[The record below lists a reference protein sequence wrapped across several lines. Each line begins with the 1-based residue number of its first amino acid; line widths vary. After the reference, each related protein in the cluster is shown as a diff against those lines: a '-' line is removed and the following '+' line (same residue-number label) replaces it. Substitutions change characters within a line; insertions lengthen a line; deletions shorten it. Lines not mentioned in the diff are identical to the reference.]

1 MSTLP
6 STCDSLL
13 RMPVRVG
20 EPYLTGRRRRRPG
33 HRRQRPG
40 RRLRRWLT
48 AAVAC
53 GLTVFAVQVTVIGT
67 TRAALYDEQEYLH
80 YPNDWLDTIQIEL
93 SRLAPAPSAPA
104 MSADDG
110 DLRGGMELEP
120 LPLDIKQYRV
130 KAGDNLS
137 VIARRFGLT
146 LDTVA
151 SLNRTAGVGVHLL
164 AVGELI
170 RIPNQDGIY
179 LPVGNDLDALSLRHG
194 VLPET
199 VLSTNRVTR
208 DLLQPSTE
216 LFFPGVQHSG
226 RELTLVIGVAF
237 ERPANGWVSSGFGPR
252 IDPFTGRR
260 SFHRGVDIAAS
271 RGTPVRATQ
280 GGRVAA
286 VGRGAVLGNYI
297 IVSHFL
303 TGYSSL
309 YGHLDRIYVRRGQ
322 RVSRGETVGRVGST
336 GRSTGP
342 HLHFEIRRGNIQLNP
357 AQLVPG
363 LR

>member
-1 MSTLP
+1 M
-6 STCDSLL
+6 
-13 RMPVRVG
+13 
-20 EPYLTGRRRRRPG
+20 
-33 HRRQRPG
+33 
-40 RRLRRWLT
+40 
-48 AAVAC
+48 
-53 GLTVFAVQVTVIGT
+53 TVLAVQVTVIGS
-67 TRAALYDEQEYLH
+67 TRAALYDEQEYLY
-80 YPNDWLDTIQIEL
+80 YPGDWLETIQIDL
-93 SRLAPAPSAPA
+93 SRLAPAPSPLAPA
-104 MSADDG
+104 ADVG
-110 DLRGGMELEP
+110 DLRGGMDLEP

-130 KAGDNLS
+130 RPGDNLS
-137 VIARRFGLT
+137 VIAARFGLS

-170 RIPNQDGIY
+170 RLPNQDGIY
-179 LPVGNDLDALSLRHG
+179 LPVGDDLDALSLRHG

-199 VLSTNRVTR
+199 VLRTNGVTR
-208 DLLQPSTE
+208 QVLTSSTE

-226 RELTLVIGVAF
+226 RELTLTIGAAF
-237 ERPANGWVSSGFGPR
+237 ARPANGWVSSGFGPR
-252 IDPFTGRR
+252 ADPFTGRR
-260 SFHRGVDIAAS
+260 RFHRGVDIAAP

-303 TGYSSL
+303 AGYSSL
-309 YGHLDRIYVRRGQ
+309 YGHLDRIYVGRGEVV
-322 RVSRGETVGRVGST
+322 RRGETVGRVGST

-357 AQLVPG
+357 ARLIPG

>member
-1 MSTLP
+1 M
-6 STCDSLL
+6 
-13 RMPVRVG
+13 
-20 EPYLTGRRRRRPG
+20 
-33 HRRQRPG
+33 
-40 RRLRRWLT
+40 
-48 AAVAC
+48 AC
-53 GLTVFAVQVTVIGT
+53 GLTVFAVQVAVIGS

-80 YPNDWLDTIQIEL
+80 YPNDWLETIQMEF
-93 SRLAPAPSAPA
+93 SRLEPAPSVQAV
-104 MSADDG
+104 SANEG
-110 DLRGGMELEP
+110 DLRGGLELEP

-130 KAGDNLS
+130 KAGDNFS

-151 SLNRTAGVGVHLL
+151 SLNRDAGVGVHFL

-208 DLLQPSTE
+208 EVLKPSME

-226 RELTLVIGVAF
+226 RELTLAIGAAF
-237 ERPANGWVSSGFGPR
+237 ERPANGWVSSRFGPR

-260 SFHRGVDIAAS
+260 SFHRGIDIAAS

-303 TGYSSL
+303 SGYSSL
-309 YGHLDRIYVRRGQ
+309 YGHLDRIYVSRGQ
-322 RVSRGETVGRVGST
+322 TVRRGETVGRMGST

-357 AQLVPG
+357 AHFIPG

>member
-1 MSTLP
+1 MSTRPNTWSSPSQRLP
-6 STCDSLL
+6 AL
-13 RMPVRVG
+13 VG
-20 EPYLTGRRRRRPG
+20 EPYVAARRRRP
-33 HRRQRPG
+33 
-40 RRLRRWLT
+40 RLRLHRWLL
-48 AAVAC
+48 AAAAC
-53 GLTVFAVQVTVIGT
+53 GMTAFAVQATVIGS

-80 YPNDWLDTIQIEL
+80 YPSDWLETIQIDL
-93 SRLAPAPSAPA
+93 SPAAPGASPAPPA
-104 MSADDG
+104 ADAAA
-110 DLRGGMELEP
+110 DLRGGMELAP

-130 KAGDNLS
+130 RRGDNLS
-137 VIARRFGLT
+137 VIAQRFGLT

-164 AVGELI
+164 SVGELI
-170 RIPNQDGIY
+170 QIPNQDGIY
-179 LPVGNDLDALSLRHG
+179 LPVGEDLDELSLRHG

-199 VLSTNRVTR
+199 VLRTNGVTR
-208 DLLQPSTE
+208 NLLQPSTE

-226 RELTLVIGVAF
+226 QELTLAIGAAF
-237 ERPANGWVSSGFGPR
+237 ERPLNGWVSSAFGLR
-252 IDPFTGRR
+252 ADPFTGRR
-260 SFHRGVDIAAS
+260 SFHRGVDIAAP

-297 IVSHFL
+297 IVSHYL
-303 TGYSSL
+303 AGYSSL
-309 YGHLDRIYVRRGQ
+309 YGHLDRIHVSRGQTVRRGQ
-322 RVSRGETVGRVGST
+322 TLGRVGST

-357 AQLVPG
+357 AQLIPS

>member
-1 MSTLP
+1 
-6 STCDSLL
+6 
-13 RMPVRVG
+13 
-20 EPYLTGRRRRRPG
+20 
-33 HRRQRPG
+33 
-40 RRLRRWLT
+40 
-48 AAVAC
+48 
-53 GLTVFAVQVTVIGT
+53 
-67 TRAALYDEQEYLH
+67 
-80 YPNDWLDTIQIEL
+80 
-93 SRLAPAPSAPA
+93 
-104 MSADDG
+104 
-110 DLRGGMELEP
+110 MELEP

-130 KAGDNLS
+130 RAGDNLS
-137 VIARRFGLT
+137 VIAQRFGLT

-164 AVGELI
+164 AVGEMIQL
-170 RIPNQDGIY
+170 PNQDGIY

-208 DLLQPSTE
+208 DVLQPATE

-226 RELTLVIGVAF
+226 RELTLAIGAAF
-237 ERPANGWVSSGFGPR
+237 ERPANGWVSSGFGPG

-260 SFHRGVDIAAS
+260 SFHRGIDIAAS

-297 IVSHFL
+297 IVSHFA
-303 TGYSSL
+303 GYSSL
-309 YGHLDRIYVRRGQ
+309 YGHLDRIYVSRGQ
-322 RVSRGETVGRVGST
+322 TVRRGETVGRIGST

-342 HLHFEIRRGNIQLNP
+342 HLHFEIRRGNIKLNP
-357 AQLVPG
+357 ARLIPG

>member
-1 MSTLP
+1 
-6 STCDSLL
+6 
-13 RMPVRVG
+13 MPVQVG
-20 EPYLTGRRRRRPG
+20 DPYLVRRRRR
-33 HRRQRPG
+33 RSG
-40 RRLRRWLT
+40 RRLHRWL
-48 AAVAC
+48 AAAAAC
-53 GLTVFAVQVTVIGT
+53 GLTMFAVQVTVIGSA
-67 TRAALYDEQEYLH
+67 RAALYDEQEYLH
-80 YPNDWLDTIQIEL
+80 YPGDWLETIRIDL

-104 MSADDG
+104 LSADDG
-110 DLRGGMELEP
+110 DLGGGMELEP
-120 LPLDIKQYRV
+120 LPLTIKQYRV
-130 KAGDNLS
+130 KPGDNLS
-137 VIARRFGLT
+137 VIAQRFGLT

-164 AVGELI
+164 AVGEWI
-170 RIPNQDGIY
+170 QIPNQDGIY
-179 LPVGNDLDALSLRHG
+179 LAVGNDLDELSLRHG

-199 VLSTNRVTR
+199 VLGTNGVTR
-208 DLLQPSTE
+208 DVLQPSTE

-226 RELTLVIGVAF
+226 RELTLAIGAAF
-237 ERPANGWVSSGFGPR
+237 ELPAHGWVSSRFGPR

-271 RGTPVRATQ
+271 RGTSVRATQ

-303 TGYSSL
+303 AGYSSL
-309 YGHLDRIYVRRGQ
+309 YGHLDRIYVSRGQ
-322 RVSRGETVGRVGST
+322 TVRRGETVGGVGST

-342 HLHFEIRRGNIQLNP
+342 HLHFEIRRGNIQLDP
-357 AQLVPG
+357 AQLIPG

>member
-1 MSTLP
+1 MSTRR
-6 STCDSLL
+6 STCGNLL
-13 RMPVRVG
+13 RMSAQVG
-20 EPYLTGRRRRRPG
+20 EPHLTVRRRRRT
-33 HRRQRPG
+33 G
-40 RRLRRWLT
+40 RRLHRWLV
-48 AAVAC
+48 AAVGC
-53 GLTVFAVQVTVIGT
+53 GLTVFAVQVAVIGS

-80 YPNDWLDTIQIEL
+80 YPSDWLDTIQIEVSGL
-93 SRLAPAPSAPA
+93 EPAPSAQA
-104 MSADDG
+104 ASANDG

-120 LPLDIKQYRV
+120 LPLDVKQYRV
-130 KAGDNLS
+130 KAGDNFS

-151 SLNRTAGVGVHLL
+151 SLNRTAGIGVHSL
-164 AVGELI
+164 AVGEVI
-170 RIPNQDGIY
+170 QIPNQDGIF

-208 DLLQPSTE
+208 DVLRPSME

-226 RELTLVIGVAF
+226 RELTLVIGAAF
-237 ERPANGWVSSGFGPR
+237 QLPANGWVSSRFGPR

-260 SFHRGVDIAAS
+260 SFHRGIDIAAA
-271 RGTPVRATQ
+271 RGTPIRATQ

-303 TGYSSL
+303 AGYSSL
-309 YGHLDRIYVRRGQ
+309 YGHLDRIYVSRGQ
-322 RVSRGETVGRVGST
+322 TVRRGETVGRMGST

-342 HLHFEIRRGNIQLNP
+342 HLHFEIRRGNIQLDP
-357 AQLVPG
+357 AQFIPG

>member
-1 MSTLP
+1 M
-6 STCDSLL
+6 
-13 RMPVRVG
+13 
-20 EPYLTGRRRRRPG
+20 
-33 HRRQRPG
+33 
-40 RRLRRWLT
+40 
-48 AAVAC
+48 
-53 GLTVFAVQVTVIGT
+53 IGS

-80 YPNDWLDTIQIEL
+80 YPGDWLETIQIDL
-93 SRLAPAPSAPA
+93 SRLAPVPSAPA
-104 MSADDG
+104 RTADGG
-110 DLRGGMELEP
+110 DLGGGMEPEP

-130 KAGDNLS
+130 RPGDNLS
-137 VIARRFGLT
+137 VIAVRFGLS

-164 AVGELI
+164 SVGELI
-170 RIPNQDGIY
+170 RVPNQDGIY
-179 LPVGNDLDALSLRHG
+179 LAVGDDLNALSLHHG

-199 VLSTNRVTR
+199 VLRTNGVTR
-208 DLLQPSTE
+208 AALSPSTE

-226 RELTLVIGVAF
+226 RELTLTIGAAF
-237 ERPANGWVSSGFGPR
+237 ARPANGWVSSGFGAR
-252 IDPFTGRR
+252 TDPFTGRR
-260 SFHRGVDIAAS
+260 SFHRGVDIAAP

-303 TGYSSL
+303 AGYSSL
-309 YGHLDRIYVRRGQ
+309 YGHLDRIYV
-322 RVSRGETVGRVGST
+322 SRGETVHRGERVGRVGST

-342 HLHFEIRRGNIQLNP
+342 HLHFEIRRGNIQVNP
-357 AQLVPG
+357 AQLIPG

>member
-1 MSTLP
+1 M
-6 STCDSLL
+6 
-13 RMPVRVG
+13 
-20 EPYLTGRRRRRPG
+20 
-33 HRRQRPG
+33 
-40 RRLRRWLT
+40 
-48 AAVAC
+48 AAAAC
-53 GLTVFAVQVTVIGT
+53 GLTVFAVQVTVIGSA
-67 TRAALYDEQEYLH
+67 RAALYDEQEYLH
-80 YPNDWLDTIQIEL
+80 YPGDWLETIQIDL

-104 MSADDG
+104 MSADEG
-110 DLRGGMELEP
+110 DLRGGLELEP

-130 KAGDNLS
+130 KPGDNLS
-137 VIARRFGLT
+137 VIAQRFGLT

-170 RIPNQDGIY
+170 QLPNQDGIY
-179 LPVGNDLDALSLRHG
+179 LPVGNDLDELSLRHG

-199 VLSTNRVTR
+199 VLSTNRVNR
-208 DLLQPSTE
+208 DVLQPSTE

-226 RELTLVIGVAF
+226 RELTLAIGAAF
-237 ERPANGWVSSGFGPR
+237 ERPVNGWVSSGFGPR
-252 IDPFTGRR
+252 LDPFSGRR
-260 SFHRGVDIAAS
+260 SFHRGIDIAAS
-271 RGTPVRATQ
+271 HGTPVRATQ

-303 TGYSSL
+303 DGYSSL
-309 YGHLDRIYVRRGQ
+309 YGHLDRIYVSRGQ
-322 RVSRGETVGRVGST
+322 TVRRGETVGRVGST

-342 HLHFEIRRGNIQLNP
+342 HLHFEIRRGNIQLSP
-357 AQLVPG
+357 AKLIPG